1 VGPPQSSPMLEAVV
15 ERVLGTVNCDGLS
28 QELTSK
34 LADELLG
41 RVRVDSLVA
50 SLLSDHADEMTALLT
65 RRLTER
71 LLER

>member
-1 VGPPQSSPMLEAVV
+1 MLEAAV
-15 ERVLGTVNCDGLS
+15 ERVLGAVNCDGLS

-34 LADELLG
+34 LADQLLS

-65 RRLTER
+65 KRLMER
-71 LLER
+71 LLELG